1 MSAAVPTRRTVV
13 SDNRTCDYE
22 AVALTA
28 SKLREDIYK
37 ILDGV
42 LETGEP
48 VEVERKGRIL
58 RIVADNPPVSRLAK
72 IKKRPG
78 LINGDPK
85 DLAGIDWS
93 TLWDPEGSL

>member
-1 MSAAVPTRRTVV
+1 MLMNASRLR
-13 SDNRTCDYE
+13 SD
-22 AVALTA
+22 V
-28 SKLREDIYK
+28 YK

-48 VEVERKGRIL
+48 VEIERKGRVL
-58 RIVADNPPVSRLAK
+58 RIVLDVPTGSKVSR

-85 DLAGIDWS
+85 DLAEIDWS
-93 TLWDPEGSL
+93 KEWNPDGNS